1 MNPLRAQRRQK
12 LVEFLRTIQK
22 AGVPVESLGDDDRLV
37 ASGLIDSLAILQI
50 VAWLETTY
58 AIDFSARG
66 VSPEELG
73 SIGGILDVI
82 EQEKDSVP
90 TSRP

>member
-1 MNPLRAQRRQK
+1 MNETREERRQA
-12 LVEFLRTIQK
+12 LLQFLRSIQK
-22 AGVPVESLGDDDRLV
+22 AGMPVETLKDTDRLV

-50 VAWLETTY
+50 VAYLESTY
-58 AIDFSARG
+58 AIDFSMRG

-82 EQEKDSVP
+82 TQEKK
-90 TSRP
+90 

>member
-1 MNPLRAQRRQK
+1 MNETREQRRQD
-12 LVEFLRTIQK
+12 LLHFLRGIQK
-22 AGVPVESLGDDDRLV
+22 AGLPVEGLSDTDRLV

-50 VAWLETTY
+50 VSYLETKY
-58 AIDFSARG
+58 DIDFSVRG

-82 EQEKDSVP
+82 EQGKK
-90 TSRP
+90 

>member
-1 MNPLRAQRRQK
+1 MNQAREQHRQA
-12 LVEFLRTIQK
+12 LLQFLRGVQK
-22 AGVPVESLGDDDRLV
+22 AGMPVETLKDTDRLV

-50 VAWLETTY
+50 VAYLESTHG
-58 AIDFSARG
+58 IDFSIRG

-82 EQEKDSVP
+82 EQGKN
-90 TSRP
+90 